1 GVNPC
6 AEEPLPSGGSCL
18 LGSINLSEFVIQPFS
33 INATFDINKFKSC
46 VREAVV
52 ALNEV
57 LDEGIN
63 LHPLEEQKIS
73 VDKYRQIG
81 LGVMGIADM
90 LLKLNLK
97 YGSDESINVCDF
109 IAKNMLNEAV
119 KQSALLAKEKGAFKE
134 YKEEAIFKS
143 PFFINNVNEDIKELV
158 KKYGLRNSQ
167 LLTIPPTGSISTM
180 LGISGGIEPIFNLSY
195 IRKTES
201 LHDEDVYYKVYTPI
215 VREYMSINN
224 ISEEEDLPDIFVSAM
239 TLNYKERI
247 KMQQIWQKYIDA
259 SISSTINI
267 PYETTVE
274 DVYEIYLNAWK
285 AGLKGL
291 TIFRDGC
298 KRSGILINE
307 KPSKEKKSDN
317 KSINIDKKENTM
329 CKDMNEKFV
338 CPECGNE
345 QVANTGGCSICLK
358 CGYSKCN

>member
-1 GVNPC
+1 
-6 AEEPLPSGGSCL
+6 
-18 LGSINLSEFVIQPFS
+18 
-33 INATFDINKFKSC
+33 
-46 VREAVV
+46 
-52 ALNEV
+52 
-57 LDEGIN
+57 
-63 LHPLEEQKIS
+63 
-73 VDKYRQIG
+73 
-81 LGVMGIADM
+81 
-90 LLKLNLK
+90 
-97 YGSDESINVCDF
+97 
-109 IAKNMLNEAV
+109 MLNEAV

-134 YKEEAIFKS
+134 YKEEYIFKS

-329 CKDMNEKFV
+329 YKEVNEKFV